1 MLHSNWYL
9 LPNTE
14 KRYMLLMLSKA
25 QKPTTMKAGT
35 MPLNLDT
42 FVSVCI
48 RIHIHVISEIDYYK
62 PFCFR
67 C

>member
-14 KRYMLLMLSKA
+14 KRYILLMLSKA

-35 MPLNLDT
+35 MKLNLDT

-48 RIHIHVISEIDYYK
+48 TDSYSCD
-62 PFCFR
+62 FR
-67 C
+67 NRLL